1 MYGYPPLQTGT
12 SNETTWEYKTF
23 WRGCSWNSRPEKYS
37 SNLCGKRLLG
47 KLITAKMIDG
57 IAKELG
63 NIVIDISPEIE
74 ERRGLVKQMR
84 EKVKKQN

>member
-1 MYGYPPLQTGT
+1 
-12 SNETTWEYKTF
+12 
-23 WRGCSWNSRPEKYS
+23 
-37 SNLCGKRLLG
+37 
-47 KLITAKMIDG
+47 MIDG